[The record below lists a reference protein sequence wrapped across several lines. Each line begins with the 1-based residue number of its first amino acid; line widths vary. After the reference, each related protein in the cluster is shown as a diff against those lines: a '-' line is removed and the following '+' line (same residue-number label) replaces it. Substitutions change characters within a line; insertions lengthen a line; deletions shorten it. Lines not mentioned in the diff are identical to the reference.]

1 MPVCPRVRDVP
12 SKQNRVNNVNVYWV
26 LPKHQAL
33 FSDGNHK
40 RAAIYTPVQRSCQEV
55 HSIREPHVNTD
66 KTQLGEKRPEH
77 TTEPAIPP
85 LKTGQKEKGG
95 GNPAYMST

>member
-1 MPVCPRVRDVP
+1 M
-12 SKQNRVNNVNVYWV
+12 